1 MSECKETPI
10 DKIRFLQQERK
21 HFDQELLA
29 DLAGTIKMRGVL
41 QPIGVA
47 VNGDWYDGLWGERRY
62 LAAKLAG
69 LTTIPAI
76 VRGKPAA
83 DADAMEIR
91 LIENLA
97 RIGLRPIEQATA
109 LRQFQQAKGLTSSQV
124 ALRLGMRP
132 SAVCRSLA
140 LLELPEPIRER
151 VEEGAISPAAGYELG
166 RVKNSHEQA
175 DLAARVA
182 SGELSRDGL
191 VGAIKD
197 SQRRA
202 SRGEGKHT
210 GATARLGGNRQV
222 TVRGDNLTVESFIA
236 TLEDLLARCRAA
248 RTKGLSL
255 RTLLNVLS
263 DEARRTTPSKGA

>member
-1 MSECKETPI
+1 
-10 DKIRFLQQERK
+10 
-21 HFDQELLA
+21 
-29 DLAGTIKMRGVL
+29 
-41 QPIGVA
+41 
-47 VNGDWYDGLWGERRY
+47 
-62 LAAKLAG
+62 
-69 LTTIPAI
+69 
-76 VRGKPAA
+76 
-83 DADAMEIR
+83 MEIR

-97 RIGLRPIEQATA
+97 RQGLRPLEQATA

-132 SAVCRSLA
+132 AAVCRSLA
-140 LLELPEPIRER
+140 LLELPASVRKQ
-151 VEEGAISPAAGYELG
+151 VEDGAISPAAGYELG
-166 RVKNSHEQA
+166 RVKDANEQA

-182 SGELSRDGL
+182 SGELSRDAL

-197 SQRRA
+197 AQRRT

-210 GATARLGGNRQV
+210 GATARLDGNRQV

-236 TLEDLLARCRAA
+236 TLEELLARCRTA

-263 DEARRTTPSKGA
+263 DETKRTSSGKGK